1 MESAPFVSV
10 VTPIDNIREHLPECI
25 ESVLRQTYQNWEYI
39 LVDNCSTDG
48 SGEVA
53 ADYALRFPD
62 KIRVVSTE
70 TPLSQVQNYNFA
82 LSCIAPNSKYCKIV
96 QAEDW
101 IYPECLARMVALAE
115 WDCSIGLV
123 SSYRLKGSSV
133 LGDGLSYTTT
143 VMAGADLC
151 RQQLTSSLATFGT
164 PTTVLYRSEIV
175 RDRSPFYE
183 ETALREDIDACY
195 RILRSWNFGFVHQ
208 VLSFSRAEDDSIR
221 KHKPDSHPECLDKL
235 LQLSKFGPEYLE
247 RDGMAVAL
255 RACKSEYYNFLA
267 RRLLAF
273 GDRAFWHD
281 QVSGLRSGG
290 LRLNKAR
297 LLKHVVLQILWMVSN
312 PGLTSVRLI
321 ARLRAD

>member
-10 VTPIDNIREHLPECI
+10 VTPIHNTREYLSECI

-39 LVDNCSTDG
+39 LVDNRSTDG

-70 TPLSQVQNYNFA
+70 TDLSQVQNLNFA
-82 LSCIAPNSKYCKIV
+82 LTCIAPNSKYCKMV

-123 SSYRLKGSSV
+123 SSYRLKGSRV

-151 RQQLTSSLATFGT
+151 RQQLSSSLSTFGT
-164 PTTVLYRSEIV
+164 PTTVLYRSEII
-175 RDRSPFYE
+175 RDRSPFYD
-183 ETALREDIDACY
+183 ETTLREDIDACY
-195 RILRSWNFGFVHQ
+195 RTLRSWNFGFVHQ
-208 VLSFSRAEDDSIR
+208 VLSFSRVEDGSIGTPHR
-221 KHKPDSHPECLDKL
+221 EDHPECLEKL
-235 LQLSKFGPEYLE
+235 LQLGKFGPEYLE
-247 RDGMAVAL
+247 RDALAIAL
-255 RACKSEYYNFLA
+255 RARKNEYYNFLA
-267 RRLLAF
+267 RRVLSS
-273 GDRAFWHD
+273 GSRAFWHD
-281 QVSGLRSGG
+281 QVSGLRSAG

-297 LLKHVVLQILWMVSN
+297 LLKHVLLQILWMVSN
-312 PGLTSVRLI
+312 PGLTGVRLI